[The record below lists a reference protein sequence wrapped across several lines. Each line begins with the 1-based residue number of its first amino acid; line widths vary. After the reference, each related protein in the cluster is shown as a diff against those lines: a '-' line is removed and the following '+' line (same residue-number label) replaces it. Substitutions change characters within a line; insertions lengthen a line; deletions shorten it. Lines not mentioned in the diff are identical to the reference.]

1 MSDKRYTKAQ
11 RRRVMADWRKT
22 GDPLCRVAK
31 RCGVGVGAAYYWAKQ
46 EGSSQGKRS
55 AAVQEVEFAQ
65 LVRASAE
72 VGTTLEV
79 RIGRAAIRVA
89 RDFDPEHLR
98 RLVEVLGG
106 GADR

>member
-11 RRRVMADWRKT
+11 RRRVMEDWRKT

-46 EGSSQGKRS
+46 EGSSRGKRS
-55 AAVQEVEFAQ
+55 AVQEVKFAQ

-72 VGTTLEV
+72 VAPTLEV

-89 RDFDPEHLR
+89 KDFDPEHLR
-98 RLVEVLGG
+98 RLVEALGG